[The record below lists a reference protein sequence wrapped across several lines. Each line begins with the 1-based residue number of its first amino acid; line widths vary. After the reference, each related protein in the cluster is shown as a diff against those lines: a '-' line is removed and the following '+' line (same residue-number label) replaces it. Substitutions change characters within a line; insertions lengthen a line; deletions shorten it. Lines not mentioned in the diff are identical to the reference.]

1 MIFDA
6 AQLVAYVSH
15 FMMLEPGDII
25 TTGTPPGVGM
35 ARKPPRFLRSG
46 DVMTLGIAGLGEQR
60 QEIIAF
66 DDWTA
71 KVAAGEPTH

>member
-1 MIFDA
+1 
-6 AQLVAYVSH
+6 
-15 FMMLEPGDII
+15 
-25 TTGTPPGVGM
+25 M